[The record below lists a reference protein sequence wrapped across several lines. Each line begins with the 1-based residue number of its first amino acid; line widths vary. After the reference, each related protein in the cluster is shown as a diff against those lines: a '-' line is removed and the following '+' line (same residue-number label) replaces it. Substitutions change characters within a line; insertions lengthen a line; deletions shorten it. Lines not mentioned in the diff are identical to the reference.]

1 MLPVYLYFTTTI
13 AIGNVAC
20 LKDSYRFKII
30 CHCRQN
36 CKSHAIF
43 RKWRVSCRPSCVRD
57 ATFLHLITLKI
68 PIPQT
73 FLLAHRLTF
82 FLRCLLPLFHQTL
95 VFKRNITEGYLFSQK
110 GAELKSKGFEY
121 DNEISGLCFQQLG
134 GQAWHSFCHIIK
146 FPAEITYIL
155 QFLLILVVSFGDTDE
170 R

>member
-1 MLPVYLYFTTTI
+1 MQLCHGCAPPENKLYLMLPVYLYFTTTI

-30 CHCRQN
+30 CRCRQN

-68 PIPQT
+68 PIPQP
-73 FLLAHRLTF
+73 FLLGHRLTF

-95 VFKRNITEGYLFSQK
+95 VFKRNITEGYLVKREQNLNQRDLNMTMKFQVSVFS
-110 GAELKSKGFEY
+110 
-121 DNEISGLCFQQLG
+121 N
-134 GQAWHSFCHIIK
+134 
-146 FPAEITYIL
+146 
-155 QFLLILVVSFGDTDE
+155 
-170 R
+170 